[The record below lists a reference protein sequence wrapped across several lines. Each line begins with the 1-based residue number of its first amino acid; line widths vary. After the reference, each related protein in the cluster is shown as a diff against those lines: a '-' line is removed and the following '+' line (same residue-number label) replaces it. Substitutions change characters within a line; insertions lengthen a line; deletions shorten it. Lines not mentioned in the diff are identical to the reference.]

1 MQLLHIVLWFM
12 LFTLTATAQDQ
23 FITKNGYISFF
34 SHTPVEDIE
43 AVNNQVLS
51 IVDIKTGEVAVS
63 LLMKSF
69 QFEKALMQEHFNENY
84 IESDKYPKAT
94 FQGKIMNLKEVLSGE
109 KGVATVSGELSIHGR
124 TNPLTMEGKITI
136 SDRTLRFEG
145 SFMVTVADYDIKIP
159 SIVARN
165 IAREV
170 RVTCILDHHPYP

>member
-1 MQLLHIVLWFM
+1 
-12 LFTLTATAQDQ
+12 
-23 FITKNGYISFF
+23 
-34 SHTPVEDIE
+34 
-43 AVNNQVLS
+43 
-51 IVDIKTGEVAVS
+51 
-63 LLMKSF
+63 
-69 QFEKALMQEHFNENY
+69 MQEHFNENY